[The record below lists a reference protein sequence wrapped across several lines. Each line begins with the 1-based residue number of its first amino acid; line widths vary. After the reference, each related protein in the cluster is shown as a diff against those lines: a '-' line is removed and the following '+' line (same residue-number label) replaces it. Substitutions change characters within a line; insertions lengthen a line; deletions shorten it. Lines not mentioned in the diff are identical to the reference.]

1 MFGGELIEKGLIALV
16 PAFETIKIP
25 LLGSLANI
33 IGIFLASVISGVVG
47 AIIINLID
55 KAIAGYQKQELMGE
69 KINVLNKVIETQD
82 NIVSIKEIKLNNK
95 INDTAQKI
103 HDRHS
108 EAANIMKETTE
119 NIINK
124 SVDLSDSKIIL
135 DEMDERLKKMDDDL
149 ESLK

>member
-1 MFGGELIEKGLIALV
+1 MEIVLV
-16 PAFETIKIP
+16 GVLMLCI
-25 LLGSLANI
+25 GMI
-33 IGIFLASVISGVVG
+33 IGMFMEEK
-47 AIIINLID
+47 ID
-55 KAIAGYQKQELMGE
+55 KSYYLGMIDVVENSLKRHNESYDEYYK
-69 KINVLNKVIETQD
+69 N
-82 NIVSIKEIKLNNK
+82 NNK

>member
-1 MFGGELIEKGLIALV
+1 M
-16 PAFETIKIP
+16 
-25 LLGSLANI
+25 
-33 IGIFLASVISGVVG
+33 
-47 AIIINLID
+47 
-55 KAIAGYQKQELMGE
+55 
-69 KINVLNKVIETQD
+69 
-82 NIVSIKEIKLNNK
+82 SIKEIKLNNK
-95 INDTAQKI
+95 INDTAQTI

-108 EAANIMKETTE
+108 EAANIVKETTE